1 MTKTVSEAK
10 EPGCRKVCLYLGDV
24 AKEVDEAAAKLGI
37 SRSKL
42 LVEAWKRAK
51 GRIAAIPGVPTP
63 TG

>member
-1 MTKTVSEAK
+1 MTKTSSEVK

-24 AKEVDEAAAKLGI
+24 AQEVDEAAAKLGI

-51 GRIAAIPGVPTP
+51 ARIAAIPGVLTP
-63 TG
+63 AG

>member
-1 MTKTVSEAK
+1 MTKTSSEVK

-24 AKEVDEAAAKLGI
+24 AQEVDEAAAKLGI

-51 GRIAAIPGVPTP
+51 ARIAAIPGVLTP
-63 TG
+63 TA